1 MRDLEWL
8 MVKRKLTR
16 EEIKSIISNMGLD
29 LPADYMDCI
38 GEINGGYLR
47 DAHVHVA
54 HFGNIPYTC
63 NISLDKDAKGS
74 IFVLFDKNSGY
85 FPFASVG
92 NGDYFA
98 FDLKTKDIIL
108 QRHETNETI
117 FICKSFTE
125 LLSMIEIG

>member
-1 MRDLEWL
+1 MRELEWL
-8 MVKRKLTR
+8 MVKRKLTQ
-16 EEIKSIISNMGLD
+16 EEVRSIISNMRIE
-29 LPADYMDCI
+29 LPADYMSYI

-47 DAHVHVA
+47 DAYVHVA
-54 HFGNIPYTC
+54 HLGDIPYTC
-63 NISLDKDAKGS
+63 NISLDRDAKGS

-98 FDLKTKDIIL
+98 FDLTTKDIIL

-117 FICKSFTE
+117 FICKSFAE